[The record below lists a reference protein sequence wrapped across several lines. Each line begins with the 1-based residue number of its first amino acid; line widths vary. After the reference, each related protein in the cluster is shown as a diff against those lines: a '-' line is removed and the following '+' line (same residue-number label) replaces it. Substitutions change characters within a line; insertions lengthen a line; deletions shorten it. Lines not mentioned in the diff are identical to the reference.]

1 MWEKLKKK
9 SRFIFESKKNSG
21 NFQAG
26 SGSVFSEAG
35 LRSKWPGSTALVYLE
50 DVYTLE
56 KHVLELLLPPPAVL
70 RVVLLLKPLLLLQY
84 LYICIFRNKPEL
96 VGKLQIGYKSIMQTD
111 EPVRE

>member
-84 LYICIFRNKPEL
+84 VYIYLETSSEHVSKF
-96 VGKLQIGYKSIMQTD
+96 QIGYKSIMRTD
-111 EPVRE
+111 E